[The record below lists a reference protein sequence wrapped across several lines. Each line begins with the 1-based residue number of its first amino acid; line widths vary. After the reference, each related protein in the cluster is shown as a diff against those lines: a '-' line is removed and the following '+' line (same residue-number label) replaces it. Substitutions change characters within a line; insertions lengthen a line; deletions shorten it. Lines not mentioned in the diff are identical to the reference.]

1 MRGIILL
8 SILFIGL
15 TACKKKE
22 IKKVEKIIS
31 EGSWKITKFID
42 SGDDETSSY
51 SGAVL
56 VFASDGSIVLTQ
68 GNNYS
73 MGSWSVSK
81 KSKSDDDSDDSDLK
95 LNIALPVQY
104 ESLSDDWHIQSYSDS
119 KISLHDPDD
128 EPSKSD
134 YLTLEKI

>member
-1 MRGIILL
+1 MRVVMLL
-8 SILFIGL
+8 SILLIGL
-15 TACKKKE
+15 AACKKKE
-22 IKKVEKIIS
+22 IKKVEKIVS
-31 EGSWKITKFID
+31 EGSWKITRFID

-56 VFASDGSIVLTQ
+56 VFASDGSIVFTQ
-68 GNNYS
+68 GNNYA
-73 MGSWSVSK
+73 MGSWSVGK

-95 LNIALPVQY
+95 LNIALPAPY

-119 KISLHDPDD
+119 RIDLHDSDD